1 MVRTEGLA
9 KRLSANSSSLWPMW
23 SSPSFISVSFLLLF
37 SPSFPHIRFHTF
49 SFFSVCLSWISV
61 DMIQM
66 LLFITQK
73 FDIWAF
79 LYSPP
84 SEKSFF
90 GDSKS
95 NPQDLTL
102 PEFMAER
109 RKCVPDTNRYYFGF
123 ASTIVFRTFW
133 RSESA
138 TCFLRPAPHSP
149 DALIRYLGQVA
160 LLDSFCCKQIRNL
173 DIKS

>member
-1 MVRTEGLA
+1 MARTEGLA
-9 KRLSANSSSLWPMW
+9 RRLSANSSSLWPMW
-23 SSPSFISVSFLLLF
+23 SSPSFITVSFLLLF

-109 RKCVPDTNRYYFGF
+109 KKCVPDTNRYYFGF
-123 ASTIVFRTFW
+123 ASTRVFRTFW
-133 RSESA
+133 RIFKLEIRICHLLSSA
-138 TCFLRPAPHSP
+138 CTAFSGCI
-149 DALIRYLGQVA
+149 D
-160 LLDSFCCKQIRNL
+160 QIFGSSCTPR
-173 DIKS
+173 